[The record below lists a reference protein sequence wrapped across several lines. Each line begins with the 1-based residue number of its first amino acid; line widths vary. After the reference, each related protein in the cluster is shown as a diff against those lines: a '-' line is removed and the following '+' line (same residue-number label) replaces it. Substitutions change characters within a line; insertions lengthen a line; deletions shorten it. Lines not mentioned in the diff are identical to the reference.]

1 MIIYIMYYRDNKG
14 VIKYLDVDKK
24 NNDKEMYKELW
35 SKKYNIKLKTKN
47 YGHNNKLISY
57 IRNDKNY
64 V

>member
-1 MIIYIMYYRDNKG
+1 MY
-14 VIKYLDVDKK
+14 YLDVKGKLKFLDVEKK
-24 NNDKEMYKELW
+24 NNDKDMYKELW
-35 SKKYNIKLKTKN
+35 LKKYNIKLKTKN